1 MASEKTLIKR
11 QDRESKKAHVVAQ
24 NIIVRPARLET
35 TDISTWRTA
44 VNNFKVGSRLKLYD
58 LYDNIMG
65 DPFLFDAVDKLI
77 GSVTNAEIIFQKDKQ
92 SVEAIDDMIDTP
104 EFEKFI
110 KEIAYS
116 DIVGKSVIDTIF
128 SPEFDIFS
136 FPRKNILI
144 KGVDKALK
152 DRQRFIIEKE
162 TDQSGYD
169 YTKDPYII
177 ECGDDNDMGLLY
189 RAAPY
194 VIYKRGGFGDWAQ
207 FVELFG
213 MPFRTAKY
221 NSYDTDTRDK
231 LLDFLSKMGGAP
243 YAAIPKEAEF
253 DLKFGNGGSG
263 MTYKEFR
270 AACNE
275 EILIALLGNTMTTI
289 DGSSRSQAE
298 VHKESLEAKVS
309 ALRRRVQRV
318 LNRKFVPLLLQRGY
332 DVAGGFFSFPDAG
345 ESISTEKRIEIG
357 LQLKNAGIPVDD
369 DYFYEV
375 SGIPRSDTND
385 SKKDQQKDEKENTEK
400 AKEETAK
407 NDKEEKPGQEEIKN
421 DDRNFFL
428 KLMDRFFVYAP
439 TFRSGANQSFGAK
452 LKRSITG
459 RINLA
464 DNYSIDIDKLINK
477 ALREVYDNK
486 GEELVNKNLF
496 DITNNALQHGIDTSL
511 TIQDADED
519 FIKQFKENAAVF
531 AAFKNHQQTKEI
543 AALLYDAD
551 GNLVPF
557 YKFKKE
563 ALKLSKDYN
572 INWLQTEYNT
582 AVRAA
587 RMAANMKQYERTA
600 HLYPNLEYIE
610 TNAAHPRDSHLM
622 YVGTILPIGHEWWRT
637 HLPPSDWNCDCSVR
651 PTRKEATPVPPDYGG
666 INPIFANNPAQTA
679 EFINTKE
686 TPYYKHTDE
695 SLRDSV
701 TAEGKRLQKEAEAEA
716 IETYTGKKGGY
727 LEIQRQQG
735 NERDKNLTTYK
746 ILADRGEKYT
756 LLRPSV
762 VEGVKNPDAFNLT
775 NGFYSDAK
783 HPVTSFGKNAIQTS
797 IKEASA
803 QGVNEVIIR
812 FEKEYSSRS
821 VYEGLKAAFQRGRAK
836 RIERVIIIPKGKE
849 PVYFEVSALRKY
861 FYKK

>member
-1 MASEKTLIKR
+1 MAKKTTNATKGDTILSQIVIR
-11 QDRESKKAHVVAQ
+11 QPQRTTSDVAY
-24 NIIVRPARLET
+24 
-35 TDISTWRTA
+35 WRNA
-44 VNNFKVGSRLKLYD
+44 LRSADAGRLKALFD
-58 LYDNIMG
+58 LYED
-65 DPFLFDAVDKLI
+65 LLI
-77 GSVTNAEIIFQKDKQ
+77 DGVLYNAWNKRIEAVTNAELIFQDKDGETVSEIVDIMETLDWENQLKSFMKPIAYGRGGGEYDFSQGFRFTDIPVKHISLETQ
-92 SVEAIDDMIDTP
+92 SILINDTDPSGISYIDDDNI
-104 EFEKFI
+104 I
-110 KEIAYS
+110 IL
-116 DIVGKSVIDTIF
+116 GKLRDF
-128 SPEFDIFS
+128 GLF
-136 FPRKNILI
+136 
-144 KGVDKALK
+144 LK
-152 DRQRFIIEKE
+152 
-162 TDQSGYD
+162 T
-169 YTKDPYII
+169 
-177 ECGDDNDMGLLY
+177 
-189 RAAPY
+189 APY
-194 VIYKRGGFGDWAQ
+194 AIWKRGGFGDYAQ
-207 FVELFG
+207 WLELFA
-213 MPFRTAKY
+213 MPQRVGKY
-221 NSYDTDTRDK
+221 SSYDPQARA
-231 LLDFLSKMGGAP
+231 LLEEALEKAGSAP
-243 YAAIPKEAEF
+243 WCVIPNESNVETVNNT
-253 DLKFGNGGSG
+253 GNGSSG
-263 MTYKEFR
+263 TSYNDFR
-270 AACNE
+270 KACNE
-275 EILIALLGNTMTTI
+275 EMLITLVGQTLTTI
-289 DGSSRSQAE
+289 QGDKGARSLGE
-298 VHKESLEAKVS
+298 VHKEVEEGINKADMRYVEK
-309 ALRRRVQRV
+309 V
-318 LNRKFVPLLLQRGY
+318 LNSYVKPLL
-332 DVAGGFFSFPDAG
+332 
-345 ESISTEKRIEIG
+345 EKRGFPVKDGKFIFPAATENLEVTELIS
-357 LQLKNAGIPVDD
+357 LTDILDIPASYVHEKYGIPVAKDG
-369 DYFYEV
+369 EL
-375 SGIPRSDTND
+375 IA
-385 SKKDQQKDEKENTEK
+385 KKRQPSETIKVDETVKGEKTETK
-400 AKEETAK
+400 
-407 NDKEEKPGQEEIKN
+407 KEEKSGQEEIKN

-439 TFRSGANQSFGAK
+439 TFRSGANQSFSAK
-452 LKRSITG
+452 SKRSITG

-496 DITNNALQHGIDTSL
+496 DITNNTLQHGIDTSL

-519 FIKQFKENAAVF
+519 FIRQFKENAAIF

-551 GNLVPF
+551 GKLVPF

-563 ALKLSKDYN
+563 ALKISDNYN

-651 PTRKEATPVPPDYGG
+651 PTDKEATPVPPDYGG

-701 TAEGKRLQKEAEAEA
+701 TAEGKRLQKEAEAEI
-716 IETYTGKKGGY
+716 IETYKGKKGGY

-849 PVYFEVSALRKY
+849 PVYFDVSALRKY